1 MRAGVDAYVDAVMR
15 AALALALAVASALP
29 ACTASRAQPV
39 ADQRPGRVAGVTNV
53 ECAWDDHVDSRS
65 VAELEVSCRED
76 AACGCARLGHALLMN
91 SNGAID
97 QRALAALDG
106 ACRRGVL
113 VSCDEVA
120 LVAELCVRGTAR
132 PSSACDTLAREGR
145 LPAWASAPAPPV
157 EMRPAAATPVERLPV
172 TAPQPE

>member
-1 MRAGVDAYVDAVMR
+1 
-15 AALALALAVASALP
+15 
-29 ACTASRAQPV
+29 V
-39 ADQRPGRVAGVTNV
+39 ADERPGRPAAGTTNI

-76 AACGCARLGHALLMN
+76 AACGCAKLGHALLMT

-97 QRALAALDG
+97 ERALGALDG

-132 PSSACDTLAREGR
+132 PSSACDALAREGR
-145 LPAWASAPAPPV
+145 LPSWATPPAAETRPASVEVRPASAP
-157 EMRPAAATPVERLPV
+157 PVERLPV